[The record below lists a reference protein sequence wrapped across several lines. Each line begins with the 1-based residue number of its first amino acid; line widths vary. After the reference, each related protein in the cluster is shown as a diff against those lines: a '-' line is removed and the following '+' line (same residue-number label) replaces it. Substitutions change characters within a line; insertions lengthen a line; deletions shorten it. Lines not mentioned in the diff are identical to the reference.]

1 MKILVTGAHGMIG
14 RNLLNVLNNQD
25 FELLTP
31 TITQLDLRIPKDID
45 KYLCYHKPDM
55 IVHLASIVGS
65 LHDKEL
71 NPYKYLSENI
81 SIDNNIINAAYKN
94 DIRKLINIS
103 SLLVYSNQKN
113 KLLKESSIMKSGS
126 IYLTENPYAVSKLLT
141 LKLCSSLYKQNN
153 HFRFISLIPC
163 SVFGCYDNYDV
174 EKSHFIASSITKI
187 HNNLTGVVKI
197 WGDGKTYR
205 EVIFAEDFAK
215 IISNVIQKYDQLPS
229 LINVGSGTFMR
240 INEYYQQIG
249 RILGF
254 RGKFEFDF
262 TKPSG
267 VTINKMDNTV
277 LLRHF
282 PVEYTKFSDAIEI
295 TYQDF
300 IQNR

>member
-1 MKILVTGAHGMIG
+1 VKILVTGAHGMIG